1 MPLRLLL
8 ALLLTAAVLS
18 GCGRRGLLEEPP
30 ARAEPAAAPTA
41 VQAPAE
47 PAIAPGSGA
56 LIDPQAPV
64 AGAPDQRSAGSQ
76 NPSPTV
82 SPNASKRRF
91 ILDPLI

>member
-1 MPLRLLL
+1 MP
-8 ALLLTAAVLS
+8 TPSSEAARAAMAIA
-18 GCGRRGLLEEPP
+18 GPQDPAPEWAT